1 MKQRSLTAEDV
12 LNDIEFEI
20 VQGTISQSELG
31 ESIVAVKKYQN
42 RLRNEVLESSPEIG
56 DREILGRMF
65 QLNDMLITVLQEV
78 DSELR
83 SLRLGTRR
91 VAKLV
96 RSTSATT
103 GSQDLEAVDSEENE
117 DIPQIDDLLDGLDLD
132 FYKQTEDVMRATAL
146 QAEIDVQ
153 PSGVPIIGSIIN
165 RLKTA
170 LHELVVFYTGRLAD
184 RQSEIN
190 RASGDLILRLAEL
203 CESQQRQIDALNSK
217 LETVQHRL
225 SEME

>member
-1 MKQRSLTAEDV
+1 
-12 LNDIEFEI
+12 
-20 VQGTISQSELG
+20 
-31 ESIVAVKKYQN
+31 
-42 RLRNEVLESSPEIG
+42 
-56 DREILGRMF
+56 
-65 QLNDMLITVLQEV
+65 
-78 DSELR
+78 
-83 SLRLGTRR
+83 
-91 VAKLV
+91 
-96 RSTSATT
+96 
-103 GSQDLEAVDSEENE
+103 LEAVDSEENE